1 MSEQYAVSV
10 LRFDSEIDEL
20 TRNAVT
26 CQSIDAL
33 DVGDGD
39 IQMLDTTYS

>member
-1 MSEQYAVSV
+1 MSEQFAVSL

-20 TRNAVT
+20 IRNAMT

-39 IQMLDTTYS
+39 IQMLDMIHS